1 MKTERLLEKL
11 RKVSEVVVLTR
22 AGPEPRHQTRDKAD
36 RAAGFSRAEGGV
48 VAVHTPQAG
57 KQRPRGKKE
66 QPLRYLKEVKPVC
79 GKCVRS
85 GVRRPGFR
93 SQFSYLLLDEW
104 W

>member
-36 RAAGFSRAEGGV
+36 RVAGFSRAEGGV
-48 VAVHTPQAG
+48 VAVHTPRAG

-66 QPLRYLKEVKPVC
+66 QPLRYLKEVKPGVW
-79 GKCVRS
+79 KVRAVWCQKTWVQIS
-85 GVRRPGFR
+85 V
-93 SQFSYLLLDEW
+93 QLLIIR
-104 W
+104 